1 MDVKVK
7 SFTRCLGKDAC
18 ACVIFHNPKDTSV
31 SPAKDMS
38 SKVDAPTTTPTGRLA
53 LVTNKPIFMTFSQD
67 L

>member
-1 MDVKVK
+1 MLVL
-7 SFTRCLGKDAC
+7 SFT
-18 ACVIFHNPKDTSV
+18 IPKDTDV

-53 LVTNKPIFMTFSQD
+53 LVTNESVFMTFSQD